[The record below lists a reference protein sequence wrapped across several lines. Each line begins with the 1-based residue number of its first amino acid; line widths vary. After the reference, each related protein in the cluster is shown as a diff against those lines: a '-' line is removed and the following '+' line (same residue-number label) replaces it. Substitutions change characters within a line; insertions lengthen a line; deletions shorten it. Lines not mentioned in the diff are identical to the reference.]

1 MLPSPPDDLTPSQR
15 WCLYFVLAGLPGMNV
30 ATWFGVQWAMLFE
43 LAVWIPQ
50 QRIFDALEL
59 AKTLQPPEQ

>member
-1 MLPSPPDDLTPSQR
+1 
-15 WCLYFVLAGLPGMNV
+15 MNV